1 MTPFGGPLYV
11 PDVPNKREG
20 SQGRE
25 PFKCMK
31 VELQRKTCKA
41 SERRLLSASSKRL
54 EKTLIGP

>member
-11 PDVPNKREG
+11 PDMPNKREG

-31 VELQRKTCKA
+31 VELQRKTCQ
-41 SERRLLSASSKRL
+41 RGLLIVSSKRL
-54 EKTLIGP
+54 KKTLIGP